1 MKNNTGRAKG
11 LIIEAIKNMPNDFAL
26 SETRTYLNWALS
38 SLEKIEHKRM
48 RRMEMNQNI
57 AKIQAQANEATQIS
71 QPIAQVNRQL
81 TVEELSAAINQI
93 DNMIAAEKRKLES
106 LKPQHL
112 PSNQTTDIQ
121 AELDQFKSEQPR
133 LLKG

>member
-38 SLEKIEHKRM
+38 SLEKVENKRM

-57 AKIQAQANEATQIS
+57 AKIQAQANEATQIR
-71 QPIAQVNRQL
+71 QPMAQVNRQL
-81 TVEELSAAINQI
+81 TVEELSVAMNQI
-93 DNMIAAEKRKLES
+93 DNMIAAEKRKLEG
-106 LKPQHL
+106 LKPQL

-133 LLKG
+133 LLRD